1 MQGRDA
7 PVWNSEW
14 ISSAELRGAI
24 DAGKIIDQAV
34 VESLSEIVQVEEISL
49 FIVKSEYES

>member
-1 MQGRDA
+1 M
-7 PVWNSEW
+7 WNSEW